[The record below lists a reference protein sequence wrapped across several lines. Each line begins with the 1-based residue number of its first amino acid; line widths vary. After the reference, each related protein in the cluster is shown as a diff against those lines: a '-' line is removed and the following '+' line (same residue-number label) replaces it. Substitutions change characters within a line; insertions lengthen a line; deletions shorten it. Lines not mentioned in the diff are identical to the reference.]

1 MFPAFSGIRD
11 QERRKFQLHVFFESL
26 DLIPEIIPVTINPT
40 LTKANTMTIKREFSL
55 AEGSAIALRINSKK
69 PIIINIEGK

>member
-11 QERRKFQLHVFFESL
+11 QERRKFQLHVFFESR
-26 DLIPEIIPVTINPT
+26 DLIPEIIPVTISPT
-40 LTKANTMTIKREFSL
+40 LTKANTMT
-55 AEGSAIALRINSKK
+55 EGSAIALRINIIK